1 MAELLKNLYSP
12 KLIASLCS
20 SLQSEYSRFD
30 SERFT
35 ANIFDREWDEKEL
48 KSRMKH
54 ISKNLRKSL
63 PNDYQEALEILKSAA
78 PDFSGFEYM
87 FFPGYVELYGLGE
100 YEASIPALE
109 YFTEF
114 SSSEFAV
121 RPFIEK
127 YPNQMMS
134 QMEEWAEYD
143 NHHIRRLASEGC
155 RPRLPWAKALPD
167 FKKNPKP
174 VLRVLEK
181 LKNDES
187 EFVRRSVANNLN
199 DISKDNPQVLI
210 NISEKW
216 LGDNKETDKLVK
228 HACRTLL
235 KQGTSEILN
244 IFGFMKPLHVSIQ
257 DLKIQQ
263 SVVIGEKLQF
273 SLLLNTSQ
281 EKLGKLRIEYGIDFV
296 KKNGKPSRKI
306 FKISE
311 ADYPEQEKI
320 ITKKHSFKIITTR
333 KYYTGNH
340 GIAIIVN
347 GQELANGE
355 FMVNN

>member
-20 SLQSEYSRFD
+20 SLKSEYSQFD

-54 ISKNLRKSL
+54 ISENLRKSL

-87 FFPGYVELYGLGE
+87 FFPGYVELYGLDE

-134 QMEEWAEYD
+134 QMEEWAESD

-181 LKNDES
+181 LKN
-187 EFVRRSVANNLN
+187 
-199 DISKDNPQVLI
+199 I
-210 NISEKW
+210 
-216 LGDNKETDKLVK
+216 
-228 HACRTLL
+228 HL
-235 KQGTSEILN
+235 K
-244 IFGFMKPLHVSIQ
+244 
-257 DLKIQQ
+257 
-263 SVVIGEKLQF
+263 
-273 SLLLNTSQ
+273 
-281 EKLGKLRIEYGIDFV
+281 
-296 KKNGKPSRKI
+296 
-306 FKISE
+306 
-311 ADYPEQEKI
+311 
-320 ITKKHSFKIITTR
+320 
-333 KYYTGNH
+333 
-340 GIAIIVN
+340 
-347 GQELANGE
+347 
-355 FMVNN
+355 